1 MYCHVLGSL
10 LSILISAHSVILS
23 ISTKVLMKFSIP
35 SISKENAIW
44 GVIDKIIIA
53 LISAISRVKLI
64 PTTQSVPKELEFLL
78 SHKIILS
85 LS

>member
-1 MYCHVLGSL
+1 
-10 LSILISAHSVILS
+10 
-23 ISTKVLMKFSIP
+23 MKFSIP

-64 PTTQSVPKELEFLL
+64 PTTQSVPKELEFFIKPQDNSITFLI
-78 SHKIILS
+78 KI
-85 LS
+85 